1 MDAKK
6 IIDSIQLPTLSKT
19 LFEII
24 EVEKANTISFLD
36 DIKRIVERDPLLSA
50 HILKVANSPLYGF
63 SHKVRT
69 ISHAIGLLGVRKIRT
84 MAFSFSVFDFL
95 KKVDYKAEYGEVFNL
110 ILKKSLLNSALATIL
125 AKKIHYLNSEELYV
139 SGLLTEI
146 GQMILFLHSPAKYCE
161 IYTVN
166 DKKLMDLEVEEFKVN
181 HVEVGI
187 AFCDRF
193 NLPDFFKNA
202 VQYHSELKSDEEHS
216 KIAFIS
222 NQISEL
228 LLLDDEEEQAQL
240 FIEIENHTKKLL
252 HLSLSEVEET
262 IKNLPGIM
270 EAFTDEL
277 PEMQKEIQIFFRFSI

>member
-95 KKVDYKAEYGEVFNL
+95 KKVDYKTEYGEVFNL

-125 AKKIHYLNSEELYV
+125 AKK
-139 SGLLTEI
+139 
-146 GQMILFLHSPAKYCE
+146 
-161 IYTVN
+161 
-166 DKKLMDLEVEEFKVN
+166 
-181 HVEVGI
+181 
-187 AFCDRF
+187 
-193 NLPDFFKNA
+193 
-202 VQYHSELKSDEEHS
+202 
-216 KIAFIS
+216 FI
-222 NQISEL
+222 I
-228 LLLDDEEEQAQL
+228 
-240 FIEIENHTKKLL
+240 
-252 HLSLSEVEET
+252 
-262 IKNLPGIM
+262 
-270 EAFTDEL
+270 
-277 PEMQKEIQIFFRFSI
+277 